1 MLYKALSTLNN
12 YLIPGC
18 VTKGIL
24 KKKKYFNFFVQN
36 MFSLDTQRDEA
47 IFFYNNLKVK
57 ERLQN
62 HQASCLFK
70 AARAP
75 TRKTSQPGKQQW
87 LYLGEVLSEKL
98 TSRAKA
104 GFLGQSVGLVLG
116 NIQQ

>member
-70 AARAP
+70 ATQAP

-87 LYLGEVLSEKL
+87 LYPGGSP
-98 TSRAKA
+98 
-104 GFLGQSVGLVLG
+104 F
-116 NIQQ
+116 